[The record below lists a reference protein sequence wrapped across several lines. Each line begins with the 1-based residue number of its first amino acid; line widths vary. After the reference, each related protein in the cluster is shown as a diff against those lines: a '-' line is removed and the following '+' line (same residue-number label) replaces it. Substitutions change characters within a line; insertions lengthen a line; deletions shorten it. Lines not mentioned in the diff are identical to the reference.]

1 MKIARLK
8 TEGSPEDVLVAITS
22 DDKPEIPEDVQ
33 RKWQKIIDLAAK
45 IIGVPS
51 GLINK
56 LNEETLEVFLSSKTE
71 NNIFEKNLNFELGLG
86 WYCENVAGSKKELM
100 LPNALKD
107 DEWKE
112 NPSVPFNMISYMGVP
127 IFWPDG
133 EVFGTF
139 CVLDNKE
146 NQFSED
152 YKELIISL
160 REIIQND
167 LKQVI
172 LLEQFKNDVMC
183 KEMQIR
189 EIHHRVKNHFN
200 LLISTI
206 SLQSIK
212 DYSNKNIK
220 TVLAEIQS
228 KINAISLIHDKLYFS
243 TNLDKILIGEYLKD
257 VGDFQIKS
265 LYQSGISFECFSPA
279 INLPVNVTVSLGF
292 LLNELITNSIKHA
305 FKGIELP
312 VIKVSIE
319 QKENG
324 NIVFEY
330 RDNGAGLPENFNAD
344 KLDSLGVL
352 LIKISAQQLKGLLK
366 MQNDNGFHLKLT
378 FKLPH

>member
-8 TEGSPEDVLVAITS
+8 TEGSSEDVLVAITS
-22 DDKPEIPEDVQ
+22 DDKPEIPEDVE

-56 LNEETLEVFLSSKTE
+56 LNEETLEVFLSSRTV
-71 NNIFEKNLNFELGLG
+71 NNIFEKNLNLKLGLG
-86 WYCENVAGSKKELM
+86 WYCENVAGNKKELL
-100 LPNALKD
+100 LPNALED
-107 DEWKE
+107 DNWKE
-112 NPSVPFNMISYMGVP
+112 NPSIPFNMISYMGVP

-139 CVLDNKE
+139 CLLDNKE
-146 NQFSED
+146 NQFSEE

-172 LLEQFKNDVMC
+172 LLEQFKNDLMC

-212 DYSNKNIK
+212 DYSYKDIK

-257 VGDFQIKS
+257 VGDFQLKS
-265 LYQSGISFECFSPA
+265 LSHSGISFECFSPE
-279 INLPVNVTVSLGF
+279 INMPVNVTVSLGF

-305 FKGIELP
+305 FKEVELP
-312 VIKVSIE
+312 VIKVSVE

-324 NIVFEY
+324 IIVFEY

-344 KLDSLGVL
+344 KLDSLGML

-378 FKLPH
+378 FKLQH